1 MDSLEQ
7 LVQGKALTEHQ
18 TAELGQWML
27 SEPDRSAAFGLTP
40 GSVEETIHQFAQLL
54 PRIYPQVE
62 EFWCGDCQISTS
74 PLQTLWRV
82 WMPLALQLA
91 EARRK
96 LNRPLI
102 QGILGMQGAGKTTLT
117 TVLQILLGQLGYSCC
132 CLSIDDLYKTYGER
146 QQLQVE
152 DPRLK
157 WRGPPG
163 THDVD
168 LGIQILDQVRANE
181 ADTHLQVPRFDK
193 SAYGGQG
200 DRSGFETVPTADIV
214 LFEGWFVGAQPI
226 PPDVFGQAPSPI
238 DTAVDRQFAVE
249 MNQRLQDYLSLWDR
263 LDRLMVLNLADYQ
276 LSKQW
281 RKEAEHKA
289 IASGNAGMSDGE
301 IDEFVD
307 YFWKALHPELFVKPL
322 TTDVDGAD
330 LVITVNADHTLG
342 DIYQPARRYWDT
354 PLA

>member
-7 LVQGKALTEHQ
+7 LVQGQALTQHQ
-18 TAELGQWML
+18 IAELGQGML
-27 SEPDRSAAFGLTP
+27 SEPYRAAAFGLTP
-40 GSVEETIHQFAQLL
+40 VSLETTVHQFAQLL
-54 PRIYPQVE
+54 PQIYPQVE
-62 EFWCGDCQISTS
+62 AFWCGDCQISTS
-74 PLQTLWRV
+74 PLETLWRV
-82 WMPLALQLA
+82 WMPLAYQLA
-91 EARRK
+91 EARQD
-96 LNRPLI
+96 LSRPLI

-117 TVLQILLGQLGYSCC
+117 TVLQIILKQLGYSCC
-132 CLSIDDLYKTYGER
+132 CLSIDDLYKTYAER
-146 QQLQVE
+146 QHLQAQ
-152 DPRLK
+152 DSRLK

-168 LGIQILDQVRANE
+168 LGIQILDQVRANQ
-181 ADTHLQVPRFDK
+181 ANTSIQVPRFDK
-193 SAYGGQG
+193 SAFGGQG
-200 DRSGFETVPTADIV
+200 DRNGFEIVPTADII

-226 PPDVFGQAPSPI
+226 SPDVFEQAPSPI
-238 DTAVDRQFAVE
+238 NTPVDRKFAMD
-249 MNQRLQDYLSLWDR
+249 MNQRLQDYLPLWDR

-289 IASGNAGMSDGE
+289 IAAGNAGMSDQE

-322 TTDVDGAD
+322 TIAKHGAD

-342 DIYQPARRYWDT
+342 DIYQPVHRSEMA
-354 PLA
+354 

>member
-18 TAELGQWML
+18 IAELGQWML
-27 SEPDRSAAFGLTP
+27 SEPNRAAAFGLTLA
-40 GSVEETIHQFAQLL
+40 SVDETIYKFAQLL

-62 EFWCGDCQISTS
+62 QFWCGDCQIPTS

-82 WMPLALQLA
+82 WMPLAYQIA
-91 EARRK
+91 EAREK

-117 TVLQILLGQLGYSCC
+117 TVLQIIVEQLGYQCC
-132 CLSIDDLYKTYGER
+132 CLSIDDLYKTYAER
-146 QQLQVE
+146 QQLQAE
-152 DPRLK
+152 DSRLK

-181 ADTHLQVPRFDK
+181 TDTRIQVPRFDK
-193 SAYGGQG
+193 SAFEGQG
-200 DRSGFETVPTADIV
+200 DRSGFETIPTADIV
-214 LFEGWFVGAQPI
+214 LFEGWFVGARPIQPQ
-226 PPDVFGQAPSPI
+226 VFEQAPSPI
-238 DTAVDRQFAVE
+238 DTPADRQFAAE
-249 MNQRLQDYLSLWDR
+249 MNQRLQAYLPLWDR

-289 IASGNAGMSDGE
+289 IAAGNAGMSDAE

-322 TTDVDGAD
+322 TTHPNGAD

-342 DIYQPARRYWDT
+342 NIYQPARISDA
-354 PLA
+354 LS

>member
-7 LVQGKALTEHQ
+7 LVQGKALKKPQ
-18 TAELGQWML
+18 KAELGQWML
-27 SEPDRSAAFGLTP
+27 SETDRAVAFGLTP
-40 GSVEETIHQFAQLL
+40 ASVETTLEQFAQLL
-54 PRIYPQVE
+54 PRVYPPVE
-62 EFWCGDCQISTS
+62 AFWCGDCHISTS
-74 PLQTLWRV
+74 PLQPLWRV
-82 WMPLALQLA
+82 WMPLAFQIV

-102 QGILGMQGAGKTTLT
+102 QGILGMQGAGKTTLN
-117 TVLQILLGQLGYSCC
+117 TVLQIVLEQLGYSCC

-146 QQLQVE
+146 QQLQLE

-181 ADTHLQVPRFDK
+181 TSTQIQIPRFDK
-193 SAYGGQG
+193 SAFGGQG
-200 DRSGFETVPTADIV
+200 DRSGFESVPTADIV

-226 PPDVFGQAPSPI
+226 SSDLFEQAPAPI
-238 DTAVDRQFAVE
+238 DTPADRKFAME
-249 MNQRLQDYLSLWDR
+249 MNQRLQDYLPLWDR
-263 LDRLMVLNLADYQ
+263 LDRLMVMNLADYQ

-289 IASGNAGMSDGE
+289 IAAGNAGMSDGE

-322 TTDVDGAD
+322 TTQEHGAD

-342 DIYQPARRYWDT
+342 DIYQPARRLDT
-354 PLA
+354 A

>member
-7 LVQGKALTEHQ
+7 LVQEKTLTPHQ
-18 TAELGQWML
+18 ITELGQWML
-27 SEPDRSAAFGLTP
+27 SEPYRAAAFGLAPT
-40 GSVEETIHQFAQLL
+40 SIEATIHQFGRIL

-62 EFWCGDCQISTS
+62 QFWCGDCQIPTS
-74 PLQTLWRV
+74 PLETLWQV
-82 WMPLALQLA
+82 WMPLAYQLA
-91 EARRK
+91 EARQN

-117 TVLQILLGQLGYSCC
+117 TVLQIVLAALGYQCC
-132 CLSIDDLYKTYGER
+132 CLSIDDLYKTYAER
-146 QQLQVE
+146 QQLQTV

-168 LGIQILDQVRANE
+168 LGIQILDQVQTNE
-181 ADTHLQVPRFDK
+181 ANTPIQVPRFDK
-193 SAYGGQG
+193 SAFGGQG
-200 DRSGFETVPTADIV
+200 DRSGFETVPIADIV

-226 PPDVFGQAPSPI
+226 QSEVFEQAPSPI
-238 DTAVDRQFAVE
+238 DTSADRKFAME
-249 MNQRLQDYLSLWDR
+249 INQRLQDYLPLWDR

-289 IASGNAGMSDGE
+289 IAAGYAGMSDGE

-322 TTDVDGAD
+322 TTPEHGAD

-342 DIYQPARRYWDT
+342 DIYQPIHRSEMA
-354 PLA
+354 

>member
-7 LVQGKALTEHQ
+7 LIQGQALKEPQ
-18 TAELGQWML
+18 KAELGQWML
-27 SEPDRSAAFGLTP
+27 SEPHRAAAFGLTP
-40 GSVEETIHQFAQLL
+40 ASVETTLHQFAQLL
-54 PRIYPQVE
+54 PRIYSPVE
-62 EFWCGDCQISTS
+62 GFWCGDCQISTS
-74 PLQTLWRV
+74 PLPPLWRV
-82 WMPLALQLA
+82 WMPLACQIA
-91 EARRK
+91 EARQN

-117 TVLQILLGQLGYSCC
+117 TVLQIVLEQLGYSCC

-168 LGIQILDQVRANE
+168 LGIQILDQMRANE
-181 ADTHLQVPRFDK
+181 TSTPIQIPRFDK
-193 SAYGGQG
+193 SAFGGQG
-200 DRSGFETVPTADIV
+200 DRSGFESVPTTDIV
-214 LFEGWFVGAQPI
+214 LFEGWFVGVKPI
-226 PPDVFGQAPSPI
+226 STDVFEQAPAPI
-238 DTAVDRQFAVE
+238 DTPADRKFAME
-249 MNQRLQDYLSLWDR
+249 MNQRLQDYLPLWDR

-289 IASGNAGMSDGE
+289 IATGNAGMSDGE

-322 TTDVDGAD
+322 TTQENGAD
-330 LVITVNADHTLG
+330 LVITVNADHTFG
-342 DIYQPARRYWDT
+342 EIYQPACRSEMV
-354 PLA
+354 

>member
-7 LVQGKALTEHQ
+7 LVQGKALNGPQ
-18 TAELGQWML
+18 IAELGQWML
-27 SEPDRSAAFGLTP
+27 SEPDRAAAFGLTLA
-40 GSVEETIHQFAQLL
+40 SVETTIDQFAQLL

-74 PLQTLWRV
+74 PLQPLWRV
-82 WMPLALQLA
+82 WIPLAFQIVA
-91 EARRK
+91 ARRI
-96 LNRPLI
+96 LHRPLI

-117 TVLQILLGQLGYSCC
+117 TVLQILLEQLGYQCC
-132 CLSIDDLYKTYGER
+132 CLSIDDLYKTYAER
-146 QQLQVE
+146 QQLQAE

-168 LGIQILDQVRANE
+168 LGIQILDQVRASE
-181 ADTHLQVPRFDK
+181 ANTQIQIPRFDK
-193 SAYGGQG
+193 SAFGGQG
-200 DRSGFETVPTADIV
+200 DRSGFESVPIADIV

-226 PPDVFGQAPSPI
+226 PSNVFEQAPAPI
-238 DTAVDRQFAVE
+238 DTPVDRKFALE
-249 MNQRLQDYLSLWDR
+249 MNQRLQDYLPLWDR

-289 IASGNAGMSDGE
+289 IAAGNAGMSDGE

-322 TTDVDGAD
+322 TTQENGAD

-342 DIYQPARRYWDT
+342 DIYQPARRFD
-354 PLA
+354 